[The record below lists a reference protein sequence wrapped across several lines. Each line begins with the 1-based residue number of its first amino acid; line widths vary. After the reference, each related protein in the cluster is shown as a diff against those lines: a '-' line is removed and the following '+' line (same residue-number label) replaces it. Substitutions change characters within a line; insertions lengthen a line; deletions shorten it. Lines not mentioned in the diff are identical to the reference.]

1 VNATTPKSRAH
12 LVERAVQAM
21 GVGGALGL
29 RPATPLP
36 PAAPPATAARSMTD
50 SEASMGPASA
60 RAAAATAAAD
70 AAEAALAPSPSAEA
84 VSAPSDDTAGTA
96 DSVPLALMQAAGLVA
111 MSSSAGRT
119 RLSEEIALV
128 QQQALRTMR
137 GLKSEEGRASRVI
150 LVTSA
155 RPGEGKTFTALNL
168 AAAVASGGGYPT
180 ILVDADGKRG
190 SVSELLGRRSHLGLH
205 ALALQPDRDPKPLL
219 TPTAVPRLSLIGYGS
234 RPTGISDEVANVP
247 PGTQLAAAILRLAQA
262 FPKHVIVVDS
272 APCLATSDPGSL
284 AAVAGQVLL
293 VVQAERTQRNE
304 VEAALDMVEPCPA
317 LQLVL
322 NRTHLTS
329 NDSFG
334 AYGYG
339 AYGAYGANQT

>member
-1 VNATTPKSRAH
+1 MNASTPKSRAH

-29 RPATPLP
+29 RRPGPP
-36 PAAPPATAARSMTD
+36 PAPAEDIAQDAAARVAADGAIT
-50 SEASMGPASA
+50 AMGPAA
-60 RAAAATAAAD
+60 VRAAAAVAEAD
-70 AAEAALAPSPSAEA
+70 AARAPAEDATQAEA
-84 VSAPSDDTAGTA
+84 TPGAAEV
-96 DSVPLALMQAAGLVA
+96 VPLALMQAAGMVA
-111 MSSSAGRT
+111 LSSAAGRT

-137 GLKSEEGRASRVI
+137 GLKPEEGRASRVM

-190 SVSELLGRRSHLGLH
+190 SVTELLGRRGHLGLH

-219 TPTAVPRLSLIGYGS
+219 TQTAVPRLSLIGYGA
-234 RPTGISDEVANVP
+234 RPQGISDDVANVP

-272 APCLATSDPGSL
+272 PPCLATSDPGSL
-284 AAVAGQVLL
+284 AAVSGQVLL

-304 VEAALDMVEPCPA
+304 VEAALDMVEPCPV

-339 AYGAYGANQT
+339 AYGAYGAGQS

>member
-1 VNATTPKSRAH
+1 MNASTPKSRAH

-29 RPATPLP
+29 RRPSPP
-36 PAAPPATAARSMTD
+36 PAAPEEAAPD
-50 SEASMGPASA
+50 AAA
-60 RAAAATAAAD
+60 RAAADGAITAMGPAAVRAAAAVAEAD
-70 AAEAALAPSPSAEA
+70 AARAPAEEVAPAEA
-84 VSAPSDDTAGTA
+84 TPGAAEV
-96 DSVPLALMQAAGLVA
+96 VPLALMQAAGMVA
-111 MSSSAGRT
+111 LSSAAGRT

-137 GLKSEEGRASRVI
+137 GLKPEEGRASRVM

-190 SVSELLGRRSHLGLH
+190 SVTELLGRRGHLGLH

-219 TPTAVPRLSLIGYGS
+219 TPTAVPRLSLIGYGA
-234 RPTGISDEVANVP
+234 RPPGVSDDVANVP
-247 PGTQLAAAILRLAQA
+247 PGTQLAAAVLRLAQA

-272 APCLATSDPGSL
+272 PPCLATSDPGSL

-304 VEAALDMVEPCPA
+304 VEAALDMVEPCPV

-329 NDSFG
+329 SDSFG

-339 AYGAYGANQT
+339 AYGAYGAGQS

>member
-1 VNATTPKSRAH
+1 MNASTPKSRAH

-29 RPATPLP
+29 RRPGPP
-36 PAAPPATAARSMTD
+36 PAPLKEAAPDAAARA
-50 SEASMGPASA
+50 EADGAITAMGPAA
-60 RAAAATAAAD
+60 VRAAAALADAD
-70 AAEAALAPSPSAEA
+70 AARAPVEEASPAEAAPGAAE
-84 VSAPSDDTAGTA
+84 V
-96 DSVPLALMQAAGLVA
+96 VPLALLQAAGMVA
-111 MSSSAGRT
+111 LSSAAGRT

-137 GLKSEEGRASRVI
+137 GLKPEEGRASRVI

-180 ILVDADGKRG
+180 ILLDADGKRG
-190 SVSELLGRRSHLGLH
+190 SVTELLGRRGQLGLH

-219 TPTAVPRLSLIGYGS
+219 TPTAVPRLSLMGYGV
-234 RPTGISDEVANVP
+234 RPPGVSDDVANVP
-247 PGTQLAAAILRLAQA
+247 LGNQLAAAVLRLAQA

-272 APCLATSDPGSL
+272 PPCLATSDPGSL
-284 AAVAGQVLL
+284 AAVSGQVLM

-304 VEAALDMVEPCPA
+304 VEAALDLVESCPV

-339 AYGAYGANQT
+339 AYGAYGASQS

>member
-1 VNATTPKSRAH
+1 MTASKSRAH

-21 GVGGALGL
+21 GAGGVLSL
-29 RPATPLP
+29 RRTLP
-36 PAAPPATAARSMTD
+36 PAATPGPGDAPAEATPPPAALTDPPPADTAPAPGPAAEAPTPARPEPPRAPPATAPD
-50 SEASMGPASA
+50 EAI
-60 RAAAATAAAD
+60 
-70 AAEAALAPSPSAEA
+70 
-84 VSAPSDDTAGTA
+84 
-96 DSVPLALMQAAGLVA
+96 PLQLLRTAGLVA
-111 MSSSAGRT
+111 MSGAGGRT

-128 QQQALRTMR
+128 QQQVLRTMR
-137 GLKSEEGRASRVI
+137 GLKSEEGRASRVV

-180 ILVDADGKRG
+180 ILVDADGKKG
-190 SVSELLGRRSHLGLH
+190 SVSELLGRRGNLGLH
-205 ALALQPDRDPKPLL
+205 ALALQPERDPHGMLL
-219 TPTAVPRLSLIGYGS
+219 PTAIPRMSLIAYGT
-234 RPTGISDEVANVP
+234 RPAGISDEVANVP
-247 PGTQLAAAILRLAQA
+247 PGTQLAQAVLRLAQA
-262 FPKHVIVVDS
+262 FPKHMIIVDS
-272 APCLATSDPGSL
+272 PPCLATSDPGSL
-284 AAVAGQVLL
+284 AAVAGQVLM

-304 VEAALDMVEPCPA
+304 LEAALDMVEPCPV

-339 AYGAYGANQT
+339 AYGAYGGNNA